1 MLYETPLSMSFTEVY
16 FRWIRRI
23 LLMDLAFL
31 VIGFLWRLAFMFLFS
46 DQTALKAHSA
56 DLQKAFILG
65 TRFDLS
71 VLCYINAIPFLFFWL
86 ASLILLVPHSQR
98 SKWNYQISNAFSKIL
113 PFYFTAFLL
122 FITFINL
129 IDLNFYSF
137 YQDRINVLIFGIIND
152 DTTALLLTI
161 WKNYPVVWG
170 ALALTLFTYLVF
182 NFNKKIFAIS
192 QHLQVPKNCN
202 FVSYAIVI
210 FFVMA
215 VNFVGVR
222 GSLGLFP
229 LSEMDTAISSNA
241 FINLLGFNSTRAL
254 ARAIELK
261 SAQQANW
268 NSNLQAYG
276 YTDDAKQAF
285 ADYYNIPNDQ
295 IPSNPLD
302 LMRHTTATNKW
313 AEQNR
318 PHVLLIVMESFGSYW
333 LKHNSSEF
341 NLLGDLKNH
350 FAEDNVLTNF
360 MSSTGATIGSLSS
373 LMIGTMQRPISDF
386 LTESEYLQVPF
397 RTSPAVTFK
406 KSGYQTRFVYGGNP
420 GWREVDKFARFQGFE
435 KVDGENEITQELG
448 TLNDRHD
455 WGVYD
460 QDVFKYLWKKIESAK
475 EPQFILAMTTT
486 NHPPYQLPKD
496 YQKPELKIPEALK
509 SRLVGDVNLPPK
521 RFATYRYSADMLANF
536 LHHLKQ
542 SPLKDKV
549 IVAVTGDHTFW
560 IVNFENEELLQ
571 KSAVPFYLYTPK
583 AIYKKIPSE
592 RFGTH
597 PDILPTLY
605 NLALSNTDYYSTA
618 VDLLDDKAPHYAFD
632 HSSLILGADGGV
644 QINRKRNLYF
654 DWTENFESL
663 KESPVS
669 TEKEKMATHYK
680 SLMGI
685 LDYYMMNEKL
695 HSLSEQKDHANTRR

>member
-1 MLYETPLSMSFTEVY
+1 MSFTEVY

-23 LLMDLAFL
+23 LLLDLAFL

-46 DQTALKAHSA
+46 DQTALRAHPA

-65 TRFDLS
+65 ARFDLT

-86 ASLILLVPHSQR
+86 ASTALLIPHTQR
-98 SKWNYQISNAFSKIL
+98 DKWNHQISNVFSKIL
-113 PFYFTAFLL
+113 PIYFTLFLL

-152 DTTALLLTI
+152 DTKALLLTI
-161 WKNYPVVWG
+161 WKNYPVAWG
-170 ALALTLFTYLVF
+170 SLALLIFTYIVYR
-182 NFNKKIFAIS
+182 FNKKIFAIS
-192 QHLQVPKNCN
+192 QHLQLPQRCN
-202 FVSYAIVI
+202 FTLLSVAM
-210 FFVMA
+210 FLVMSI
-215 VNFVGVR
+215 NFVGAR
-222 GSLGLFP
+222 GSVGLFP
-229 LSEMDTAISSNA
+229 LSEMDTAISSNP

-261 SAQQANW
+261 SAQQAHW

-276 YTDDAKQAF
+276 YSDDARQAF
-285 ADYYNIPNDQ
+285 ADYYNISPEQ
-295 IPSNPLD
+295 VPKNPLD
-302 LMRHTTATNKW
+302 LMRHVTATNKW
-313 AEQNR
+313 AEQTH
-318 PHVLLIVMESFGSYW
+318 PHVILIVMESFGSYW
-333 LKHNSSEF
+333 LKHNSNDF
-341 NLLGDLKNH
+341 DLLGDLKNH

-373 LMIGTMQRPISDF
+373 LMIGSMQRPISDF

-397 RTSPAVTFK
+397 RSSPAVTFK
-406 KSGYQTRFVYGGNP
+406 KAGYQTRFVYGGNP

-435 KVDGENEITQELG
+435 NVDGENEITKELG
-448 TLNDRHD
+448 TLSDRHD

-460 QDVFKYLWKKIESAK
+460 NDMFDYLWKKIENAK
-475 EPQFILAMTTT
+475 QPQFVLAMTTT
-486 NHPPYQLPKD
+486 NHPPYQLPKA
-496 YQKPELKIPEALK
+496 YKQPELKIPANLQ
-509 SRLVGDVNLPPK
+509 SRLVGDVSLPPK
-521 RFATYRYSADMLANF
+521 RFATYRYSADMLAKF
-536 LHHLKQ
+536 LNQLKQ

-560 IVNFENEELLQ
+560 IVNFKNEELLQ

-583 AIYKKIPSE
+583 AIYKKIPAE

-605 NLALSNTDYYSTA
+605 NLALSNTEYYSTA

-632 HSSLILGADGGV
+632 HSSLILGAEGGV
-644 QINRKRNLYF
+644 QINRKKNLYF
-654 DWTENFESL
+654 DWTGNFEFL
-663 KESPVS
+663 KEASNSV
-669 TEKEKMATHYK
+669 EKEKMATRYK

-695 HSLSEQKDHANTRR
+695 HTTLEQKENANSRR